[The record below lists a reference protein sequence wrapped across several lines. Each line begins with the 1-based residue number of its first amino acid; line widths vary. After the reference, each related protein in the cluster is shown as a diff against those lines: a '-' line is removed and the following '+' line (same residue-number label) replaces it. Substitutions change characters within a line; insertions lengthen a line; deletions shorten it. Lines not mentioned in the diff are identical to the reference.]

1 MVYYPEGRC
10 KCGSTWKGKEQT
22 AVKQSNMRIGTS
34 RGVISFSNHGQL

>member
-22 AVKQSNMRIGTS
+22 AVKLSDMRIGTS
-34 RGVISFSNHGQL
+34 LDVISFSNHGQL

>member
-22 AVKQSNMRIGTS
+22 AVKQSDMRSGTS
-34 RGVISFSNHGQL
+34 RDVMSFSNHGQL